1 MSVKAWKFVNSS
13 IRIFYSLG
21 IVFLIAGML
30 LSVVNQPA
38 RAQVTEPRIWFDE
51 VDSLFCQEDA
61 VEVPITLHVEMPPG
75 EKGYLQ
81 GQWWIVWP
89 ESKRT
94 EAVYTEKLV
103 EGNDSM
109 VIVAQWPGVDP
120 GDTIV
125 EIHWGGNLLLFPS
138 KNPWGIEPAGLD
150 YYWYPGRCAAT
161 PAPSVTP
168 TSTVPAIGDPTL
180 TPTVTG
186 TPTQTASVTATA
198 TATVTLTETVTVIPT
213 DTPTIT
219 PKETFTPT
227 RTITTIPSTRTP
239 MPPIIAQPT
248 LTPTVPLIRL
258 TPNLTATDDP
268 GGTGGEDP
276 GTPTGIP
283 TLGAPIPVTG
293 ITPPV
298 LAVTGADLLAPPAF
312 SFGTLHSVF
321 INLGMLFL
329 GLALVLHSITRKFH
343 QP

>member
-1 MSVKAWKFVNSS
+1 
-13 IRIFYSLG
+13 
-21 IVFLIAGML
+21 VFLIAGML

-81 GQWWIVWP
+81 GHWWIVWP

-94 EAVYTEKLV
+94 EPVYTEKLV
-103 EGNDSM
+103 EGNDSL

-120 GDTIV
+120 DDTVV

-138 KNPWGIEPAGLD
+138 KNPWGIEAASLD

-161 PAPSVTP
+161 PAPSATATDDPDVTP
-168 TSTVPAIGDPTL
+168 TFTGTPTPTVTL
-180 TPTVTG
+180 TPTATLTQTVTS
-186 TPTQTASVTATA
+186 TPTDPPTATP
-198 TATVTLTETVTVIPT
+198 TETTTP
-213 DTPTIT
+213 TPTIT
-219 PKETFTPT
+219 AIPPTSTPT
-227 RTITTIPSTRTP
+227 LPF
-239 MPPIIAQPT
+239 IAQPT
-248 LTPTVPLIRL
+248 LSATAPLAQQ
-258 TPNLTATDDP
+258 TPNRTATDDP

-293 ITPPV
+293 STPAV
-298 LAVTGADLLAPPAF
+298 IAVTGADLTAPPAF
-312 SFGTLHSVF
+312 SFGALHSVF

-329 GLALVLHSITRKFH
+329 GLALVLHSIARKFQ

>member
-13 IRIFYSLG
+13 IRILYILG

-30 LSVVNQPA
+30 LSVVSQPA

-94 EAVYTEKLV
+94 EPVYTEKLV

-138 KNPWGIEPAGLD
+138 RNPWGIEPAGLD

-168 TSTVPAIGDPTL
+168 QRFIAHRTATQIVTVPP
-180 TPTVTG
+180 
-186 TPTQTASVTATA
+186 
-198 TATVTLTETVTVIPT
+198 TVTLTETVTS
-213 DTPTIT
+213 TPT
-219 PKETFTPT
+219 ETMTPT
-227 RTITTIPSTRTP
+227 LTITTMPSTRTP
-239 MPPIIAQPT
+239 IPPIIAQPT
-248 LTPTVPLIRL
+248 LTPTVPLNQL
-258 TPNLTATDDP
+258 TPNPTATDDP

-283 TLGAPIPVTG
+283 T
-293 ITPPV
+293 
-298 LAVTGADLLAPPAF
+298 
-312 SFGTLHSVF
+312 FGRSHPSDRYL
-321 INLGMLFL
+321 
-329 GLALVLHSITRKFH
+329 H

>member
-1 MSVKAWKFVNSS
+1 VDWDKEDSMSVKAWKFVNNSV
-13 IRIFYSLG
+13 RIFYILG

-30 LSVVNQPA
+30 LAVVNQPA
-38 RAQVTEPRIWFDE
+38 RAQVTEPRIWFSE

-61 VEVPITLHVEMPPG
+61 VEVPITLYVEMPPG

-94 EAVYTEKLV
+94 EPVYTEKLV

-138 KNPWGIEPAGLD
+138 KNPWGIEIATLD

-168 TSTVPAIGDPTL
+168 PLIGTA
-180 TPTVTG
+180 TQIVTVT
-186 TPTQTASVTATA
+186 S
-198 TATVTLTETVTVIPT
+198 TVTLTETVTSTPT
-213 DTPTIT
+213 ETVTATPTETSTATPTETMTPTPTIT
-219 PKETFTPT
+219 TLPPT
-227 RTITTIPSTRTP
+227 RTPA
-239 MPPIIAQPT
+239 PPIIAQPT
-248 LTPTVPLIRL
+248 LTPTVPLNQL
-258 TPNLTATDDP
+258 TPNPTATDDP

-283 TLGAPIPVTG
+283 TFGPPIPVTG
-293 ITPPV
+293 STPPV
-298 LAVTGADLLAPPAF
+298 IAVTGADLLAPPALP
-312 SFGTLHSVF
+312 FGTLHSIF
-321 INLGMLFL
+321 INFGMLFL
-329 GLALVLHSITRKFH
+329 GLALVLDSIARKF
-343 QP
+343 QVP